1 MATIKFKEFPR
12 VGQGFTVHTQMI
24 PPAGLVTVLR
34 AARSDQQ
41 SLFRYSRDGGETY
54 TEWITLTKETF
65 SELGRLTDSCD
76 LVLDY
81 VTKPYV
87 KTRALLTHTLTHYQL
102 PFTIRRF
109 LRRSL
114 TVTTHRF

>member
-81 VTKPYV
+81 VTKPYA
-87 KTRALLTHTLTHYQL
+87 KTRAFIDPYADPLSTTI
-102 PFTIRRF
+102 TIRRF

-114 TVTTHRF
+114 TATTHRF

>member
-81 VTKPYV
+81 VTKP
-87 KTRALLTHTLTHYQL
+87 
-102 PFTIRRF
+102 
-109 LRRSL
+109 
-114 TVTTHRF
+114 